1 MNDYIKY
8 IELIENN
15 INELMILDNAI
26 KQVSFKKIGLDSI
39 EAFSDAVSNIA
50 GFEFNAKSYGIKNI
64 QGIINKNKRNMAM
77 IAYDIYNSIEY
88 TITDQIYKSS
98 NKLKINPVVKELIYD
113 YNFND
118 NHEDYTRTE
127 YDGLIYLIKNE
138 MSEEFIIDYCLKIM
152 NIKETRRLNE
162 RLIAYHSLLINNIS
176 RNDNSDE
183 EDIPF

>member
-1 MNDYIKY
+1 M
-8 IELIENN
+8 
-15 INELMILDNAI
+15 AI
-26 KQVSFKKIGLDSI
+26 VACDI
-39 EAFSDAVSNIA
+39 
-50 GFEFNAKSYGIKNI
+50 FNSV
-64 QGIINKNKRNMAM
+64 
-77 IAYDIYNSIEY
+77 EY
-88 TITDQIYKSS
+88 TITDQIFKSS
-98 NKLKINPVVKELIYD
+98 NKYKIHPLVSELICN

-152 NIKETRRLNE
+152 NIKETRELNE
-162 RLIAYHSLLINNIS
+162 RLRAYHSLLINNIS